1 MAFGRR
7 LRNRQ
12 FQLGGTATSS
22 DPAIVEAMAG
32 SALDFL
38 MIDTEHSPLGRETVQ
53 TLVMA
58 ASVTDTPVLV
68 RVGGL
73 DPIQLIQPLDLGAA
87 GVIVPRVRNADEVR
101 SVVNS
106 TRYPPVGLR
115 GFGPRRAA
123 GYGRSN
129 REYVAASDDN
139 VAVVVQIETR
149 EAVDNLDEI
158 ASVPGLDGL
167 LVGPNDLS
175 AALGVPGQ
183 PDSEPVRDVVGQVV
197 EACRHAGLGSGIAT
211 SAVVSEVQRWRRLGL
226 TFIIAGGDVGFLV
239 DALDAYLAELKTAFE
254 ASS

>member
-1 MAFGRR
+1 MREQPQVMAFGRR

-73 DPIQLIQPLDLGAA
+73 DPIQLMQPLDLGAA

-101 SVVNS
+101 SV
-106 TRYPPVGLR
+106 G
-115 GFGPRRAA
+115 
-123 GYGRSN
+123 
-129 REYVAASDDN
+129 E
-139 VAVVVQIETR
+139 
-149 EAVDNLDEI
+149 LDEI
-158 ASVPGLDGL
+158 PTRRATRVRTPPSSRIRTQP
-167 LVGPNDLS
+167 S
-175 AALGVPGQ
+175 GVRGR
-183 PDSEPVRDVVGQVV
+183 V
-197 EACRHAGLGSGIAT
+197 
-211 SAVVSEVQRWRRLGL
+211 
-226 TFIIAGGDVGFLV
+226 
-239 DALDAYLAELKTAFE
+239 
-254 ASS
+254 